1 MSNGTPGVNGVI
13 YTYGHPVSDITG
25 YKLNLL
31 LHYRDRLSAAS
42 SDHPPSKV
50 PEIGVLWAAS
60 KLGTT
65 PLSQLFDNLWSKRK
79 NPTSGQTLEQQA
91 VQQVTQTIQS
101 DLGSSKVVVTGGFP
115 ATGRLR
121 SMFIPAYLGPGPSQ
135 PDLLVLSFWLSGASF
150 TLGNFVKLTFD
161 TELLVYIRYWPKVVV
176 SADLTVCN
184 SNISGADAGAQALFD
199 LASLGAWLSGQPTN
213 IFQGIE
219 GIIDDTTEPVPNF
232 GKLAEFLNLV
242 SGIAGPLGLVH
253 FSATPDPDPSTSTL
267 IMRLIHE
274 VDPAPK
280 VVSLAASSA
289 PRLQGPV
296 IRANPTQ
303 VHAGE
308 QVSVSGS
315 YFSPASAN
323 SCDIGWDDTV
333 SGTLTESEI
342 HWVEV
347 GKPAQDAKNRTLS
360 RKPWDNGNHFNITDL
375 RADKHYNVQVR
386 DGDQLT
392 WTDWGKFSIKT
403 QKSDS
408 VDIALKSGSST
419 KSLGTATRD
428 SSGQFEMK
436 ATIPAGTAAGTHTLT
451 ASDSADAASTP
462 LEVLGAGKSAK
473 PKIYSVDSTGGVAS
487 VPVIVVVG
495 APLDLHGEGF
505 RQGKVTIAI
514 QGGPSLGTANA
525 AADGSFTAKP
535 TLSNHGNFTVV
546 ASQGSGPTGLQAT
559 LAVSVL
565 SQPT

>member
-13 YTYGHPVSDITG
+13 YTYGRPVSDITG

-31 LHYRDRLSAAS
+31 LHYRDRHSAAS
-42 SDHPPSKV
+42 SDHPPSAV
-50 PEIGVLWAAS
+50 QGIELVWGVS
-60 KLGTT
+60 KLGTK
-65 PLSQLFDNLWSKRK
+65 PLSQQFDDLWSKRK
-79 NPTSGQTLEQQA
+79 DPKSGQTMEQQA

-101 DLGSSKVVVTGGFP
+101 KLGSSKVIVTGGFP

-135 PDLLVLSFWLSGASF
+135 PDLLVLSYWLPGASF
-150 TLGNFVKLTFD
+150 TLGNFVTVTFD
-161 TELLVYIRYWPKVVV
+161 TELLVYTRYWPKVVV

-184 SNISGADAGAQALFD
+184 SNISGADAGAQALLD
-199 LASLGAWLSGQPTN
+199 VASVAAWFSGQPTN

-219 GIIDDTTEPVPNF
+219 GMIDDTTEPVPNL
-232 GKLAEFLNLV
+232 GKLKEFLNLV
-242 SGIAGPLGLVH
+242 SGIASPLGLVH
-253 FSATPDPDPSTSTL
+253 FSATPDPSTSTL

-308 QVSVSGS
+308 QVSVRGS
-315 YFSPASAN
+315 NFSPAAAN
-323 SCDIGWDDTV
+323 SYEIEWSDDTV
-333 SGTLTESEI
+333 SSTLTESEI
-342 HWVEV
+342 QWVEE
-347 GKPAQDAKNRTLS
+347 GKPAQDAKHKTLS
-360 RKPWDNGNHFNITDL
+360 RKQWDNANHFNITDL
-375 RADKHYNVQVR
+375 RADTHYNVQVR

-392 WTDWGKFSIKT
+392 WTDWAKFSIKT
-403 QKSDS
+403 QKSAS

-428 SSGQFEMK
+428 SSGQFEK
-436 ATIPAGTAAGTHTLT
+436 KVTIPAGTVVGAHTLT
-451 ASDSADAASTP
+451 ASDSADSASTP

-505 RQGKVTIAI
+505 RQGKVTLAI

-559 LAVSVL
+559 LAVSAL